1 MAFVGVAGG
10 LSSRGVALP
19 SRCSNGRQV
28 RTGRVAV
35 QMVSINPDA
44 GYNSDPVL
52 SWAPTVQ
59 EFMNKDHKHDLV
71 QYFIQLGT
79 SNNVKDP
86 EIINDIALTGVDKNG
101 LQIDVVLCE
110 EADGRCV
117 CLQDF
122 IPWADS
128 RMCKTIDDI
137 CGSLSKMSRQC
148 GLSSE
153 F

>member
-1 MAFVGVAGG
+1 M
-10 LSSRGVALP
+10 LLDALWA
-19 SRCSNGRQV
+19 RDLNV
-28 RTGRVAV
+28 H
-35 QMVSINPDA
+35 
-44 GYNSDPVL
+44 VL
-52 SWAPTVQ
+52 SRTQ
-59 EFMNKDHKHDLV
+59 
-71 QYFIQLGT
+71 
-79 SNNVKDP
+79 KDP

-110 EADGRCV
+110 ESDGACV